1 MDNIQNIENDRSIL
15 SFVKG
20 TNNIILTP
28 KLAPMR
34 LKPNKISSNNLLELN
49 IESID
54 MPTIELTEPVISPIN
69 LANNI
74 VNNNGNVVFDFMTQ
88 QKSIAISQYR
98 LSLKWYGVYLLYGL
112 MGGIFINLITISPVM
127 IFDMIFN
134 IMLSPIIYYNSPRKI
149 LTRIDKNQF
158 IFYYTIPFICGLF
171 FRFLDMITIL
181 SQFTLSFDN
190 INSTVQ
196 IILTT
201 LVCII
206 VLIMIIYYIYIS
218 SEPIINFLLF
228 IIFTLII
235 SITCYYFY
243 SDNGKIHIHHY
254 FIGLIIMLLSK
265 NCKYNLVIMIHSVGY
280 AIYIEGISKWGYAP
294 IFWK

>member
-1 MDNIQNIENDRSIL
+1 MDNIQNTYNDRSIL

-28 KLAPMR
+28 KLAPIK
-34 LKPNKISSNNLLELN
+34 LKPNKTSSNNLLELN
-49 IESID
+49 IDI
-54 MPTIELTEPVISPIN
+54 PTIELTET
-69 LANNI
+69 I
-74 VNNNGNVVFDFMTQ
+74 VSVTPNTSNNNEHVVFDFMTQ

-98 LSLKWYGVYLLYGL
+98 LALKWYGVYLLYGL
-112 MGGIFINLITISPVM
+112 IGGVFINLISRSPVM

-149 LTRIDKNQF
+149 LIRIDKNQF

-181 SQFTLSFDN
+181 SQFSLNFDN
-190 INSTVQ
+190 VRSTIQ
-196 IILTT
+196 IVLTT

-206 VLIMIIYYIYIS
+206 ILVMIMYYIYIS

-228 IIFTLII
+228 IIFSLII
-235 SITCYYFY
+235 SITCYYY
-243 SDNGKIHIHHY
+243 YNDNGNIHIHHY
-254 FIGLIIMLLSK
+254 FVGLIIMLLSK
-265 NCKYNLVIMIHSVGY
+265 NTKYKLVIMIHGIGY
-280 AIYIEGISKWGYAP
+280 AVYIEGISKWGYAP

>member
-1 MDNIQNIENDRSIL
+1 MDNTQNDRSIL

-49 IESID
+49 TESID
-54 MPTIELTEPVISPIN
+54 IPTIELTETTLSVVSPIN
-69 LANNI
+69 IPNI
-74 VNNNGNVVFDFMTQ
+74 VNNNEHVVFDFMTQ

-112 MGGIFINLITISPVM
+112 IGGVFINLITRSPIM

-181 SQFTLSFDN
+181 NQFSLNFDN
-190 INSTVQ
+190 INSTIQ

-206 VLIMIIYYIYIS
+206 ILVMIMYYIYIS

-228 IIFTLII
+228 IIFSLII
-235 SITCYYFY
+235 SITCYYY
-243 SDNGKIHIHHY
+243 YKNGGNIHIHHY
-254 FIGLIIMLLSK
+254 FVGLIIMLLSK
-265 NCKYNLVIMIHSVGY
+265 NSKYKLVIMVHSIGY